1 VTVLITG
8 ASSGIGAA
16 LATELAARGTTV
28 GLVGRRADKLADVLE
43 RCRATAPASAMWV
56 EDLADPTAAGRIAT
70 AATDE
75 LGAIDVLVN
84 NAAVPAVR
92 HVTRL
97 TADEVAGVMQV
108 NFHAP
113 VQLTLALLPG
123 MLERGR
129 GTIVNVSSM
138 GGRLGIP
145 REAAY
150 CASKFALCG
159 WSEAM
164 AIDLWDTPIVVKL
177 IVPGPVDTDIWDRP
191 GTEHAAY
198 DGEKVPAE
206 EVALGIADALES
218 DEFEHY
224 LPDLRD
230 VAIYKANH
238 IDEYLKLSVETL
250 GG

>member
-1 VTVLITG
+1 
-8 ASSGIGAA
+8 
-16 LATELAARGTTV
+16 
-28 GLVGRRADKLADVLE
+28 LVGRRADKLAEVLE
-43 RCRATAPASAMWV
+43 RCRSTAPASAMWV
-56 EDLADPTAAGRIAT
+56 EDLADPAAAGRIAA
-70 AATDE
+70 AATEE
-75 LGAIDVLVN
+75 LGAVDVLVN

-97 TADEVAGVMQV
+97 TPDEVAGVMQV

-206 EVALGIADALES
+206 EVALGIADALEG

>member
-16 LATELAARGTTV
+16 LAVELAGRGTTV
-28 GLVGRRADKLADVLE
+28 GLVGRRADRLAEVLD
-43 RCRATAPASAMWV
+43 RCREGAPASAMWV
-56 EDLADPTAAGRIAT
+56 EDLADPEAAERLAA

-75 LGAIDVLVN
+75 LGAVDVLVN
-84 NAAVPAVR
+84 NAAVPMVR
-92 HVTRL
+92 HATAL
-97 TADEVAGVMQV
+97 TAAEVATTMQV
-108 NFHAP
+108 NLHAP

-123 MLERGR
+123 MLERGT

-159 WSEAM
+159 WSEAL
-164 AIDLWDTPIVVKL
+164 AIDLWDSPVRVKL

-191 GTEHAAY
+191 GTERAAY
-198 DGEKVPAE
+198 DGEKVAAD
-206 EVALGIADALES
+206 EVALGIIAAIDSEG
-218 DEFEHY
+218 FEHY

-230 VAIYKANH
+230 VALYKANH